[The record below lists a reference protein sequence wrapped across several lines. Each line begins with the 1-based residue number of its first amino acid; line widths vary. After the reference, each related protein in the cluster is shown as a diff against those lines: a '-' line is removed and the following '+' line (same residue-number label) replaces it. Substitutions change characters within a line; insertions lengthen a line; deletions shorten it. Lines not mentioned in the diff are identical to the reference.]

1 MDKSEVFDYNTN
13 IQSTK
18 SGEAPL
24 DPNHTHFV
32 LVDNS
37 QLNKFGGE
45 IEFRGR
51 LEMEI
56 VSYYKSG
63 GLDPR
68 GEEVPIVVL
77 VLEGGPG
84 TFRTVLNS
92 VRNGSPCVFVE
103 GSGGCA
109 DIYAHVLSRL
119 TIKFQNSKAEKLR
132 AYFIFKLTLIPS
144 NL

>member
-1 MDKSEVFDYNTN
+1 MDTSETFDYNTN
-13 IQSTK
+13 VQITK
-18 SGEAPL
+18 NTEAAL
-24 DPNHTHFV
+24 DPNHTHFI

-56 VSYYKSG
+56 VSYKH
-63 GLDPR
+63 GLADQS
-68 GEEVPIVVL
+68 GEEAPIVVL

-92 VRNGSPCVFVE
+92 VRNGSPCVFIE

-109 DIYAHVLSRL
+109 DIYADALSKL
-119 TIKFQNSKAEKLR
+119 TVKFQNSKTEKLR
-132 AYFIFKLTLIPS
+132 A
-144 NL
+144 